1 MRDDTSFAAASF
13 GTPWEP
19 DSFSTLGLPPSE
31 RFNAWR
37 SYYADVVDLSPGDE
51 PIRDF
56 PAEFT
61 RWEFG
66 GLTLTRA
73 ILEGAPERSWR
84 HVPRSYKDHWCLV
97 LAGPSAGAD
106 PWADARPQVS
116 FRSLALPFQGK
127 GCDTEVITLMLPRDL
142 PRAETEALDRAH
154 DVPLPT
160 AVAGLLADFLKS
172 LAGRLSSVTREE
184 AEGLADAV
192 RHLVVA
198 CTAPKRE
205 RAEAAEA
212 PLAAAI
218 LERARHV
225 VRQNMASY
233 DFGPNQLCRL
243 MAVSRSKLYRM
254 FEASGGVGAFIQRE
268 RLQHAFI
275 ALSDPRETRSI
286 NVVANDVGFPD
297 HSTFSRAFRRAFGF
311 SPSEA
316 REMALSRRTPPQRD
330 PFRMFPGQHGIP
342 LSR

>member
-1 MRDDTSFAAASF
+1 MRDDTGLAAAF
-13 GTPWEP
+13 VGTPWEP
-19 DSFSTLGLPPSE
+19 ESFSTLGLPPPE
-31 RFNAWR
+31 RFDAWR
-37 SYYADVVDLSPGDE
+37 SHIADIVDLSPGDE
-51 PIRDF
+51 PIDDF
-56 PAEFT
+56 PAHFT

-66 GLTLTRA
+66 GLVLTRS
-73 ILEGAPERSWR
+73 IMVGAPERSWR

-97 LAGPSAGAD
+97 FAGPSVDADAGAD
-106 PWADARPQVS
+106 PRAHVS
-116 FRSLALPFQGK
+116 FRSLALPYQGK
-127 GCDTEVITLMLPRDL
+127 GRDSEVITLMLPRDL

-205 RAEAAEA
+205 RAETAEA
-212 PLAAAI
+212 TLATAI
-218 LERARHV
+218 VERARHV

-233 DFGPNQLCRL
+233 DFGPHQLCRL

-254 FEASGGVGAFIQRE
+254 FEDSGGVGAFIQRE
-268 RLQHAFI
+268 RLQHAFTC
-275 ALSDPRETRSI
+275 LSDPRETRSI

-297 HSTFSRAFRRAFGF
+297 HSTFSRAFRRAFGL

-316 REMALSRRTPPQRD
+316 REIALSHQVAPRRD
-330 PFRMFPGQHGIP
+330 PFRVFSGGQGA
-342 LSR
+342 SSSQ